1 MSDDPSSDEVSID
14 AQHLYQIAGRGDL
27 SAVHRVVI
35 KAGTSIVTTEDGY
48 PCLSRLSYVVE
59 AASKLWLLG
68 KEVIIV
74 SSGAVGVGRQ
84 RMRRQKV
91 FRKQEDDVE
100 SNDDQSLGPGLVR
113 SNSRDFNTGEELNIK
128 SELSRSTSK
137 EMLEKMDKTY
147 PKKVKKSYDSA
158 CAAAGQMGLISLYDT
173 MFRSFDMSTSQLLL
187 TCYDFMDHSRKT
199 NIEHVLTQLLAVG
212 IVPILNENDAV
223 SANQGYNTFGRGF
236 SDNDSLAGGVASAVK
251 ADLLIL
257 LTDVDGCYDL
267 PPSDPTAQ
275 RISVY
280 DTTSTFKE
288 GDKSDQGR
296 GGMAAKVDAAVTAC
310 KSGVKAVVIASG
322 HSADTVEAVMAGQD
336 RGTLFLASRM
346 DDSQALSMT
355 DDEGMWSNDAPV
367 PVDGDLNN
375 GSNAVNE
382 MPVITEAPASME
394 SGKAEA
400 MAQECR
406 EAGRNMQALS
416 SSEREQILMN
426 IAQEIDDR
434 QDEILAVN
442 AKDVEKAQ
450 RGESGTISLPNL
462 KRLQLTV
469 EKLQVLS
476 AGIRSISGQEEP
488 IGALES
494 RTELTEGLVL
504 DKISC
509 PIGVLLVIFE
519 SRPDCLP
526 QIAALAIRSAN
537 GLLLKG
543 GKEAELSNAVLA
555 DLISGVIER
564 TTQGK
569 VSGAAISLVKSREE
583 IKSLL
588 ALDEYIDLCI
598 PRGSGSMVKY
608 IQENTRMPVMGHAE
622 GICHIYVDS
631 EASLEKACRIVVDAK
646 IDYPSACNAVETLL
660 LHRNLLKPTKAING
674 YAIRVSPAQAII
686 SHLVEAG
693 VEVNGSEEA
702 VRLNLTTTL
711 NLDFKTEY
719 GALGIT
725 VHVVDDMESAI
736 SHIHKFGSGHTESII
751 TENAAKA
758 EAFLSKV
765 DGACVMHNASTRFA
779 DGYRFGLGAEVGI
792 STGRIHARGPVGVE
806 GLLTSKWLLR
816 SSVKT
821 GHTVADFAT
830 KQPEE
835 RRLQY
840 THRNLM

>member
-1 MSDDPSSDEVSID
+1 MSDDDSLDSTSKY
-14 AQHLYQIAGRGDL
+14 LYQITGREDL

-91 FRKQEDDVE
+91 FRKHEDDVE
-100 SNDDQSLGPGLVR
+100 TPDDQSLGPGLVR

-128 SELSRSTSK
+128 GELSRSTSRD
-137 EMLEKMDKTY
+137 MLERMDKNY
-147 PKKVKKSYDSA
+147 PKKTQKSYDSA

-187 TCYDFMDHSRKT
+187 TCYDFMDQKRKT
-199 NIEHVLTQLLAVG
+199 NIQHVLTQLLAAG

-267 PPSDPTAQ
+267 PPSDPAAK

-280 DTTSTFKE
+280 DTASSFKE

-296 GGMAAKVDAAVTAC
+296 GGMAAKVDAAMTAC

-322 HSADTVEAVMAGQD
+322 HLADTVESVIGGED
-336 RGTLFLASRM
+336 RGTLFLSSRI
-346 DDSQALSMT
+346 
-355 DDEGMWSNDAPV
+355 DEINNLNSSRAGDNEDATWRTDAPLV
-367 PVDGDLNN
+367 IDENSANRDLN
-375 GSNAVNE
+375 G
-382 MPVITEAPASME
+382 MPAITEAPGPME
-394 SGKAEA
+394 SDQAEV
-400 MAQECR
+400 MAQRCR
-406 EAGRNMQALS
+406 EAGRNMQSLS
-416 SSEREQILMN
+416 SGEREEILMN
-426 IAQEIDDR
+426 IASEIDNR
-434 QDEILAVN
+434 QQEILAVN
-442 AKDVEKAQ
+442 VLDVEKAK
-450 RGESGTISLPNL
+450 RGECGSISLPNL
-462 KRLQLTV
+462 KRLQLTT
-469 EKLQVLS
+469 EKLEVLS
-476 AGIRSISGQEEP
+476 AGIRSIARQEEP
-488 IGALES
+488 VGALES
-494 RTELTEGLVL
+494 RMELSEGLVL

-526 QIAALAIRSAN
+526 QIASLAIRSAN

-543 GKEAELSNAVLA
+543 GKEAEMSNSMLA
-555 DLISGVIER
+555 DLISGVIEK
-564 TTQGK
+564 TTEGK
-569 VSGAAISLVKSREE
+569 VSGAAVSLVKSREE

-588 ALDEYIDLCI
+588 GLDEYIDLCI

-608 IQENTRMPVMGHAE
+608 IQENTKIPVMGHAE

-631 EASLEKACRIVVDAK
+631 EASLDKACRIVVDAK

-660 LHRNLLKPTKAING
+660 LHRSLLKPTKAVSG
-674 YAIRVSPAQAII
+674 HAIRVSPAQAII

-702 VRLNLTTTL
+702 VRLNLTTAL

-725 VHVVDDMESAI
+725 VHVVDDMDSAI
-736 SHIHKFGSGHTESII
+736 THIHQYGSGHTESIV
-751 TENAAKA
+751 TENEGKA
-758 EAFLSKV
+758 ESFLSKV

-806 GLLTSKWLLR
+806 GLLTSKWQLR
-816 SSVKT
+816 SKVKK
-821 GHTVADFAT
+821 GHTVADFST
-830 KQPEE
+830 KQPEG